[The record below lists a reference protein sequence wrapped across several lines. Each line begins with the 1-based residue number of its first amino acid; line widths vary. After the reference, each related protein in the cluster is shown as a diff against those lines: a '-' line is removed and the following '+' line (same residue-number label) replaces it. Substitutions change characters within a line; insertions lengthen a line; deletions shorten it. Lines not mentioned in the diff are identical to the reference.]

1 MFRKALL
8 TALISWVVVPA
19 LALAGDLQP
28 FNGKLFDQLQTE
40 GKPVVVVVHA
50 TWCPTCKAQLPI
62 QTSLM
67 RSAEFQGY
75 TMFTVDFDA
84 DQALLKRFSV
94 IKQSTMI
101 VFKGKTEVGRS
112 IGDTSRD
119 GIESLMLK
127 AKG

>member
-1 MFRKALL
+1 MRKTLL
-8 TALISWVVVPA
+8 AAVLAWLVVPA
-19 LALAGDLQP
+19 LASAGDLQP
-28 FNGKLFDQLQTE
+28 FSGKQFDQLQAA

-62 QTSLM
+62 QTALM
-67 RSAEFQGY
+67 HSPEFQGY

-112 IGDTSRD
+112 IGDTQRD
-119 GIESLMLK
+119 SIEALMLK
-127 AKG
+127 AKS